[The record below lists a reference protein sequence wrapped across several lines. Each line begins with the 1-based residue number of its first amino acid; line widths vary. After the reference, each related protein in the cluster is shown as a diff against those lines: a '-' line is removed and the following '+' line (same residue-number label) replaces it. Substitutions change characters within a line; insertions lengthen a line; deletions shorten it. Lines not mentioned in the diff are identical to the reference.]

1 MSAGVG
7 QSMAEGK
14 IANRKTE
21 ERALD
26 RIVADAQLSSCSIVS
41 KTGLLVAVDT
51 ESTQKKETFA
61 AMSAIVFSAAEA
73 LKSDVKDGGVTNI
86 VATFQSSR
94 IVFVPINQ
102 NYILVGVT
110 KQPEWEGRSLKALEE
125 GAAKLRKEAP
135 WLN

>member
-1 MSAGVG
+1 
-7 QSMAEGK
+7 MAEGK

-21 ERALD
+21 EKALD
-26 RIVADAQLSSCSIVS
+26 RIVSDAQLSSCSIVS

-73 LKSDVKDGGVTNI
+73 LKSDVKDGGITNI
-86 VATFQSSR
+86 VATFQSSK

-110 KQPEWEGRSLKALEE
+110 KQPEGEGKSLRVLEE
-125 GAAKLRKEAP
+125 GAARLRKEAP

>member
-1 MSAGVG
+1 
-7 QSMAEGK
+7 MAEGK
-14 IANRKTE
+14 VANRKTE
-21 ERALD
+21 EKALD
-26 RIVADAQLSSCSIVS
+26 RIVSDAQLSSCSIVS

-73 LKSDVKDGGVTNI
+73 LKSDVKDGGITNI
-86 VATFQSSR
+86 VATFQSSK

-110 KQPEWEGRSLKALEE
+110 KQPEGEGKSLRVLEE
-125 GAAKLRKEAP
+125 GAARLRKEAP